1 MPVLISRL
9 TRQTFITIWLHM
21 QNCLQENDVLVSLK
35 NELFEEGV
43 LGFPDVPQAWKIVPD
58 TQKALNK
65 CFSH

>member
-35 NELFEEGV
+35 NELFEEFWVFLMYHKHG
-43 LGFPDVPQAWKIVPD
+43 K
-58 TQKALNK
+58 
-65 CFSH
+65 

>member
-21 QNCLQENDVLVSLK
+21 QNCLQENDALVSLK
-35 NELFEEGV
+35 NELFEEFWV
-43 LGFPDVPQAWKIVPD
+43 FPDVSQGWKIVPD

-65 CFSH
+65 YFSH

>member
-21 QNCLQENDVLVSLK
+21 QNCLQKNDALVSLK
-35 NELFEEGV
+35 NELFEEFWV
-43 LGFPDVPQAWKIVPD
+43 FPDVPQAWKMVPD

-65 CFSH
+65 YFSH